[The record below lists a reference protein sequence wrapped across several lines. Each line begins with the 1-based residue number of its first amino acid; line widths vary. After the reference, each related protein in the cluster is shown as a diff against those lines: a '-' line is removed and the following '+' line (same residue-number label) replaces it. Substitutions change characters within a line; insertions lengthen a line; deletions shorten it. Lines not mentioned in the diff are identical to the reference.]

1 LEENAMEEVRRAV
14 RDVLASAEL
23 VQASRAASRLA
34 QKQLDAEEKK
44 LKVGLATVFTVLQF
58 QEDLAVERSNE
69 IRSLT
74 LFLQSRVNL
83 EAVKSTLLQSNE
95 IVIESNGPQLR

>member
-1 LEENAMEEVRRAV
+1 
-14 RDVLASAEL
+14 LATAEL

-74 LFLQSRVNL
+74 QFLQSRVNL